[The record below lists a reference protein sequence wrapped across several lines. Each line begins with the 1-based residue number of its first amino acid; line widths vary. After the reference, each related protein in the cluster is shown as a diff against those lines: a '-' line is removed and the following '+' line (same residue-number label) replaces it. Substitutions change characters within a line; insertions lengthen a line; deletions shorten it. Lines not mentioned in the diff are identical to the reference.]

1 MSAPAMKYRS
11 CGVRNDFTPEVRPR
25 MEELGVKQNYLAWQG
40 SQVIY
45 LD

>member
-1 MSAPAMKYRS
+1 MFIPAMKYGS
-11 CGVRNDFTPEVRPR
+11 CGVRNDFTPEVRAW